1 MVINTSYLWAGIPV
15 GEVAALNALWFGEVM
30 QTMALPHL
38 GHFFVLFPV
47 GETAVTCA
55 DIKVDADHYL
65 LLSSREERPLIIEK
79 IGSDN
84 TKCTLL
90 VILLSPGFVYE
101 MAEFLNIPADF
112 RHLSDGMPLP
122 KGDTLSRAL
131 QLMTD
136 LLASEVDHDEL
147 EELNYEVVGWI
158 LQLMRSRHQALLKL
172 NQHKR
177 NTIADLLPRLL
188 QARQYIE
195 ACYLQPIQTKDVA
208 NHVALSEF
216 HFARLFKTAF
226 ATTVH
231 QYVVQLRLNEA
242 RHLLAE
248 PENQVTEIALMIGY
262 QSLSA
267 FINAFRKQYGVSP
280 SKYRE
285 KWIVEN

>member
-1 MVINTSYLWAGIPV
+1 MVINTSYLWTGTPV
-15 GEVAALNALWFGEVM
+15 GEVAALNARWFGEVT

-55 DIKVDADHYL
+55 GIKVDSAHYV
-65 LLSSREERPLIIEK
+65 LLSSKDKRPLTIEK
-79 IGSDN
+79 IGDDN
-84 TKCTLL
+84 KKCTLL

-101 MAEFLNIPADF
+101 MADFLNIPADF
-112 RHLSDGMPLP
+112 RHLLDGMPLP
-122 KGDTLSRAL
+122 KGDSLSRSL

-136 LLASEVDHDEL
+136 LLAYEVDHDEL
-147 EELNYEVVGWI
+147 EELNYDVVGWI

-172 NQHKR
+172 NRHKK

-195 ACYLQPIQTKDVA
+195 ACYLQPIKTRDVA
-208 NHVALSEF
+208 DHVALSEF

-231 QYVVQLRLNEA
+231 QHVVQLRLNEA
-242 RHLLAE
+242 RHLLAQ
-248 PENQVTEIALMIGY
+248 PENQVTEISLMIGY

-280 SKYRE
+280 SRYRE
-285 KWIVEN
+285 KWMV